1 MYVSSPNS
9 TIDIYKLTNPDPG
22 AGDRGG
28 NNDDGA
34 NYVLL
39 LSDLQDR
46 MDADGKDYVVSFT
59 TPSSYY
65 YLQHFELGEMM
76 EYADFTN
83 LMAYDLHGTWDS
95 PDDQIGSIVLAH
107 TNLTEIN
114 AALDLFWRNS
124 IDPSK
129 INLGIGFYGR
139 SFQLS
144 DPACWQPGCPFKGGA
159 DEGSVS
165 FTGSPVTQGTRTNGG
180 ITSAR
185 NKLVSYPTGRSWLS
199 KTSLTSRHTGIRP
212 ML

>member
-1 MYVSSPNS
+1 
-9 TIDIYKLTNPDPG
+9 
-22 AGDRGG
+22 
-28 NNDDGA
+28 
-34 NYVLL
+34 
-39 LSDLQDR
+39 

-65 YLQHFELGEMM
+65 YLQHFELEKMI

-83 LMAYDLHGTWDS
+83 LMAYDLHRTWDS

-124 IDPSK
+124 INPSK

-144 DPACWQPGCPFKGGA
+144 DPACSQPGCPFKGGA
-159 DEGSVS
+159 DKGSQKVEYAKGQGLGGFAIWAIDLDTDEFEALQGLLYPNS
-165 FTGSPVTQGTRTNGG
+165 LNAFYSQNTNADYWQDSTGGQYKLALRGCSLLRTVLISNHLKANSQTVEKRAAPVT
-180 ITSAR
+180 
-185 NKLVSYPTGRSWLS
+185 S
-199 KTSLTSRHTGIRP
+199 K
-212 ML
+212 